1 MNERNI
7 IFKNVT
13 KVIKGQIILK
23 NINLEIPEQGIYG
36 IVGRNG
42 SGKTVLMKCLCGFMP
57 VTKGEVWV
65 GKKRIG
71 YDTEFIEDTGFL
83 IETPGF
89 LSTES
94 GFKNLAYLASIKNMI
109 GKEQVRECI
118 AQVGL
123 DPADQKAVGKY
134 SLGMRQR
141 LGIAQAIM
149 ENPDIILLDEPMNGL
164 DNRGVGEIRE
174 LLSDLKM
181 KKKLILIISH
191 NREDIDLLC
200 DRVYEMDSGE
210 LHQVR

>member
-1 MNERNI
+1 
-7 IFKNVT
+7 
-13 KVIKGQIILK
+13 
-23 NINLEIPEQGIYG
+23 
-36 IVGRNG
+36 
-42 SGKTVLMKCLCGFMP
+42 
-57 VTKGEVWV
+57 
-65 GKKRIG
+65 
-71 YDTEFIEDTGFL
+71 
-83 IETPGF
+83 
-89 LSTES
+89 
-94 GFKNLAYLASIKNMI
+94 MI

>member
-1 MNERNI
+1 MNNNPI
-7 IFKNVT
+7 FFKNVT
-13 KVIKGQIILK
+13 KVIDGRMILK

-57 VTKGEVWV
+57 VTKGGIWV
-65 GKKRIG
+65 GEKRIG

-89 LSTES
+89 LAAES
-94 GFKNLAYLASIKNMI
+94 GFKNLVYLASIKNVI
-109 GKEQVRECI
+109 GKERIRECI
-118 AQVGL
+118 SLVGL
-123 DPADQKAVGKY
+123 DPADRKAVGKY

-149 ENPDIILLDEPMNGL
+149 EEPNIILLDEPMNGL
-164 DNRGVGEIRE
+164 DNHGVEEIRE
-174 LLSDLKM
+174 LLLKL
-181 KKKLILIISH
+181 KAEKKLILIISH

-200 DRVYEMDSGE
+200 DRVYEMDLGE
-210 LHQVR
+210 MVQVR